1 MKSIRRLLALALTL
15 CMLLPAAAL
24 ADNGSIVSL
33 GADITEAQRQDIL
46 NYLTPKNGEVA
57 RIITVTNQDE
67 RDLLGDYI
75 SAAQIGTRSISCSS
89 VTLLESGK
97 GITVSTNNITWVTAD
112 MYKNA
117 LITAGISDAAVIV
130 TAPFQVSGTAALAG
144 IYKAYESAAGKEL
157 EAEAKS
163 AAGEEL
169 ALTGQ
174 LGDVLGQ
181 EEAAQL
187 IAQLKEEVVKQGL
200 NTPEAIKPAIEQ
212 AAKELNVTLTQDQID
227 MLTNLLL
234 RLLELDLDPEKL
246 AEQVTGIMNTLQNI
260 QKAADSTN
268 SFFQTIAN
276 GWNSFV
282 NWLKNLFGMGKK

>member
-1 MKSIRRLLALALTL
+1 MKNIRRLLAFALVF
-15 CMLLPAAAL
+15 CMMLPAAAL

-46 NYLTPKNGEVA
+46 NFLTPQNGEVA

-75 SAAQIGTRSISCSS
+75 SASQIGTRAISCSS
-89 VTLLESGK
+89 VTLLEAGK
-97 GITVSTNNITWVTAD
+97 GITVTTNNITWVTAD

-117 LITAGISDAAVIV
+117 LITAGITDAQVLV

-144 IYKAYESAAGKEL
+144 IYKAYESAVGVEL
-157 EAEAKS
+157 EEEAKS

-169 ALTGQ
+169 AITGQ
-174 LGDVLGQ
+174 LGDILGQ

-187 IAQLKEEVVKQGL
+187 IAQLKEEVIKQGL
-200 NTPEAIKPAIEQ
+200 DTPETVKPAIEQ
-212 AAKELNVTLTQDQID
+212 AARELGVTLTDEQVD

-234 RLLELDLDPEKL
+234 RLLELDIDPQEL
-246 AEQVTGIMNTLQNI
+246 AEQVNSIVNTLQNI
-260 QKAADSTN
+260 QKAADNTN
-268 SFFQTIAN
+268 SFFQTISN

-282 NWLKNLFGMGKK
+282 NWIKNLFGFGN